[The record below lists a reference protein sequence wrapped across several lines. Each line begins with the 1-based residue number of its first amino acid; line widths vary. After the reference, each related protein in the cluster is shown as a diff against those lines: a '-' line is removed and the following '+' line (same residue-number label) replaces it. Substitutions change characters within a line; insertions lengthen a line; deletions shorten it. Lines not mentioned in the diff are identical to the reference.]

1 MKIKISALILT
12 LLLIS
17 CANNKQQFIANN
29 CDFPINSPYP
39 GGILSA
45 DLRNNDF
52 DINKQLRVTGLKYS
66 ICRYSRNNSKI
77 LIPVPLDFKSNR
89 IEIKQGDAL
98 IYSEEIIEKD
108 YRESR
113 ITISNEIMSVQMKN
127 YYLGLRKSTS

>member
-52 DINKQLRVTGLKYS
+52 QK
-66 ICRYSRNNSKI
+66 
-77 LIPVPLDFKSNR
+77 P
-89 IEIKQGDAL
+89 
-98 IYSEEIIEKD
+98 
-108 YRESR
+108 
-113 ITISNEIMSVQMKN
+113 
-127 YYLGLRKSTS
+127 